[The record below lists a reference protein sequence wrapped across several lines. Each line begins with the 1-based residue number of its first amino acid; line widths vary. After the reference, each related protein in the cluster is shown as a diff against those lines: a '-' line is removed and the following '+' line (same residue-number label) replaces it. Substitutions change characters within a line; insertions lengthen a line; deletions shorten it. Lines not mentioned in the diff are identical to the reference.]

1 MPKRGAGPLA
11 GTERDTSIGE
21 VGFRCRVLL
30 GGLIALVA
38 CGGAPSG
45 AGETDPGDDGDGTTL
60 PTFSGGDGAESG
72 GDTDDGSDDGDPL
85 CETLAPR
92 QLRLLTRAEY
102 ESTVADLF
110 ALEPRAS
117 CETDNHCP
125 SGSACNA
132 DGACVLTSVPL
143 TELWLPADGHTWST
157 VHVAGTF
164 NDWTPTVGAGLWS
177 LEYDGDTQTWRGA
190 FDISEGVHE
199 YKFVL
204 DETDWITD
212 PTNPETTG
220 EFNNSVLTVE
230 GETQEVDVLGLGL
243 GSELPAESRP
253 PGFPFDNNA
262 EAGLV
267 SATHV
272 EAYMRAAGTVAQLA
286 LDTRDTWQPCDPHGD
301 GACAQ
306 TFAADLGL
314 RVFRR
319 PLQDAERHR
328 YADIAAADGA
338 SLALEAMLVSPSFLY
353 RSEIGEPDGDRF
365 RLTGHEIATSLAYT
379 LTGSTPDDALLAAA
393 GAGELETPA
402 GIEAHARR
410 LLDDPRA
417 RDTLGRFA
425 AQWLG
430 VEQIATVDKNAQL
443 FPMMNAPLRAS
454 MLEETR
460 RFVEYVAFDGTG
472 RYDELL
478 TADYSFVDARLA
490 ALYDMQP
497 PAGQG
502 LKRAELPADRAGLLG
517 HASVLGSYAYS
528 DQSSPVRR
536 GLFVRRRILCQEL
549 PEPPPDAGSVPEI
562 DPDATTRERFDQH
575 SSDPACAGCHVL
587 IDPVGFGFEHFDAV
601 GAFRAE
607 DAGEPVDAS
616 GIATAVGGIDPDDE
630 AFDGVVELGALLA
643 TSPEAPA
650 CLARQY
656 FRFAHGRLETEDDS
670 CAVEALADAFA
681 TADHDLVELF
691 VATLTAGE
699 FRYRR

>member
-1 MPKRGAGPLA
+1 MKTQTLA
-11 GTERDTSIGE
+11 WLCSAWM
-21 VGFRCRVLL
+21 L
-30 GGLIALVA
+30 GA
-38 CGGAPSG
+38 CGGVTAD
-45 AGETDPGDDGDGTTL
+45 AGDADTDEDTVNTTL
-60 PTFSGGDGAESG
+60 PTVGGS
-72 GDTDDGSDDGDPL
+72 DTDGDAETDSDGDNDGGVPS
-85 CETLAPR
+85 CESLPPR

-110 ALEPRAS
+110 ALEPRTS
-117 CETDNHCP
+117 CETDSHCP
-125 SGSACNA
+125 AGASCST
-132 DGACVLTSVPL
+132 DGACVVASVPP
-143 TELWLPADGHTWST
+143 TEFTLPADGHSWNT

-164 NDWTPTVGAGLWS
+164 NDWVGTVGDGGWS
-177 LEYDGDTQTWRGA
+177 LEFDEATETWRGA
-190 FDISEGVHE
+190 FAIPEGAHE

-204 DETDWITD
+204 NETDWITD
-212 PTNPETTG
+212 PTNPQTTG
-220 EFNNSVLTVE
+220 EFNNSVLNVE
-230 GETQEVDVLGLGL
+230 PVLEEVELLGLGL

-272 EAYMRAAGTVAQLA
+272 EAYMRAASTVAQLA
-286 LDTRDTWQPCDPHGD
+286 LDTREVWQPCDPQGD
-301 GACAQ
+301 GGCAE
-306 TFAADLGL
+306 TFAADVGL
-314 RVFRR
+314 RLFRR
-319 PLQDAERHR
+319 PLEGAEMQQ
-328 YADIAAADGA
+328 YADIAREDGA
-338 SLALEAMLVSPSFLY
+338 SLAVEAMLASPNFLY
-353 RSEIGEPDGDRF
+353 RSEVGEPDGDRF
-365 RLTGHEIATSLAYT
+365 RLTAYEIAASLSYT
-379 LTGSTPDDALLAAA
+379 LVGSTPDDALLAAA
-393 GAGELETPA
+393 GSGELDTAA
-402 GIEAHARR
+402 GVEAHARR

-430 VEQIATVDKNAQL
+430 VEQIETVDKNPQQ
-443 FPMMNAPLRAS
+443 FPAMNAGLRAS

-460 RFVEYVAFDGTG
+460 RFVEFVTFEGSG

-478 TADYSFVDARLA
+478 TADYSFVDAQLA
-490 ALYDMQP
+490 DLYGIDAP
-497 PAGQG
+497 GGNG

-549 PEPPPDAGSVPEI
+549 PEPPPDAGAVPEI

-587 IDPVGFGFEHFDAV
+587 IDPVGFGFEHFDAI
-601 GAFRAE
+601 GAFREE
-607 DAGEPVDAS
+607 DAGQPVDAS
-616 GIATAVGGIDPDDE
+616 GIATSVQGVDPDSE

-643 TSPEAPA
+643 SSPEAPA

-656 FRFAHGRLETEDDS
+656 FRFAHGRLDTEEDA
-670 CAVEALADAFA
+670 CAVDVLATRFA
-681 TADHDLVELF
+681 EADHDLVELF